1 MCRFPSLL
9 LEDEGLK
16 RLESGRGIGT
26 AIPFPAAGG
35 LLEKTAMNDPYTP
48 PSVSEVAAPPVP
60 TVGISSDERMWAML
74 GHLSALTGL
83 LTGGIGNIVGP
94 LIVWQVKKD
103 TMPFA
108 AAEAKEAL
116 NFNISW
122 LLWTLI
128 LGAVTFVLM
137 FVFIGVLLIPVLVI
151 LGIAWV
157 VFSVIAGLKANEGKP
172 YRYPLTV
179 RFIP

>member
-1 MCRFPSLL
+1 
-9 LEDEGLK
+9 
-16 RLESGRGIGT
+16 
-26 AIPFPAAGG
+26 
-35 LLEKTAMNDPYTP
+35 
-48 PSVSEVAAPPVP
+48 
-60 TVGISSDERMWAML
+60 
-74 GHLSALTGL
+74 
-83 LTGGIGNIVGP
+83 
-94 LIVWQVKKD
+94 
-103 TMPFA
+103 MPFA

>member
-1 MCRFPSLL
+1 
-9 LEDEGLK
+9 
-16 RLESGRGIGT
+16 
-26 AIPFPAAGG
+26 
-35 LLEKTAMNDPYTP
+35 
-48 PSVSEVAAPPVP
+48 
-60 TVGISSDERMWAML
+60 ML

-83 LTGGIGNIVGP
+83 FSGLGAIVGP

-122 LLWTLI
+122 MLWGLI
-128 LGAVTFVLM
+128 LGALTALLM
-137 FVFIGVLLIPVLVI
+137 IVVIGVLLIPVLAI

-157 VFSVIAGLKANEGKP
+157 VFTVIAGLKANEGKP
-172 YRYPLTV
+172 YRYPLTI
-179 RFIP
+179 RFIS